1 MFDVACLGDLR
12 PVCPVTVPRSAGSSD
27 PLLRGRWAAVAGYGS
42 AVRWEQ
48 LFADLEAQ
56 LSAARADEARAE
68 LSELV
73 RAERATVRL
82 VDRLRGTCG
91 RPVRVHV
98 GDLPGELGA
107 VVAGDLVE
115 VGAGWLLV
123 LEQAAR
129 QALVPFA
136 AVQALEGVAAHSA
149 PAVGEVER
157 RLGLGTVLRALAR
170 DRAEVQVQTSGR
182 TVVGRIDRV
191 GADHLDVLPG
201 RDAPVSTVPLAAVRV
216 VRSR

>member
-1 MFDVACLGDLR
+1 MPGLSSGAPMDGSVEG
-12 PVCPVTVPRSAGSSD
+12 PRSRA
-27 PLLRGRWAAVAGYGS
+27 RRAAVADYGS

-56 LSAARADEARAE
+56 LSAARADESRAE

-73 RAERATVRL
+73 RAERATVLL
-82 VDRLRGTCG
+82 VDRLRGSCG

-98 GDLPGELGA
+98 GDLPGELDA

-123 LEQAAR
+123 LEPAAR
-129 QALVPFA
+129 QALVPLA
-136 AVQALEGVAAHSA
+136 AVQALEGVAVHSS
-149 PAVGEVER
+149 PAAGEVER

-170 DRAEVQVQTSGR
+170 DRAEVQVQTSAR

-201 RDAPVSTVPLAAVRV
+201 RGAPVRTLPLAALRV